1 MEDRHYP
8 HYLHPLARRL
18 GKTYSVVETG
28 MKELTVK
35 GINNQH
41 NKTYQFDRSESC
53 TCVEKLSSP
62 VYGGGS
68 AIPIIELYH
77 GLDSSTSRR

>member
-1 MEDRHYP
+1 MNDQERCEPILLSILFACHTVC
-8 HYLHPLARRL
+8 LRL

-41 NKTYQFDRSESC
+41 NKTYQFDRSSHC
-53 TCVEKLSSP
+53 TS
-62 VYGGGS
+62 
-68 AIPIIELYH
+68 
-77 GLDSSTSRR
+77 D